1 MTSNEGAGTGG
12 SGASGRG
19 IEADV
24 VVVGAGLAGLVA
36 AAQAYAAGRRV
47 AVFDQEPEASVG
59 GQAHWSFGGLFLVV
73 GVALGTLNMW
83 LAVRSV
89 ARFATS
95 RPSKARFSGS
105 VLGRLAVITVVALVT
120 AWLVRPA
127 GMAIFAGLALFQV
140 LAIVSSML
148 PLIKEIR
155 QK

>member
-1 MTSNEGAGTGG
+1 MTTSVPSYTPTVTLATFRRAAIM
-12 SGASGRG
+12 SGVVTAV
-19 IEADV
+19 AV
-24 VVVGAGLAGLVA
+24 VVLVLLG
-36 AAQAYAAGRRV
+36 Y
-47 AVFDQEPEASVG
+47 PL
-59 GQAHWSFGGLFLVV
+59 WGLFLVV
-73 GVALGTLNMW
+73 GVGLGTLNMW

-89 ARFATS
+89 ARFATA

-105 VLGRLAVITVVALVT
+105 VLGRLGVITVVSLVV

-127 GMAIFAGLALFQV
+127 GIAVFGGLALFQF

>member
-1 MTSNEGAGTGG
+1 MTTSVPTYTPPVTLATFRRAAIMAGVVT
-12 SGASGRG
+12 AV
-19 IEADV
+19 AV
-24 VVVGAGLAGLVA
+24 VVLVLLG
-36 AAQAYAAGRRV
+36 Y
-47 AVFDQEPEASVG
+47 PL
-59 GQAHWSFGGLFLVV
+59 WGLFLVV
-73 GVALGTLNMW
+73 GVGLGTLNMW

-105 VLGRLAVITVVALVT
+105 VLGRLAVITVVALVV

-127 GMAIFAGLALFQV
+127 GIAIFGGLALFQF

>member
-1 MTSNEGAGTGG
+1 MSTPSYTPPVTRAMFRRTAIMAGIVTAVG
-12 SGASGRG
+12 
-19 IEADV
+19 V
-24 VVVGAGLAGLVA
+24 VVLLLLGYGL
-36 AAQAYAAGRRV
+36 
-47 AVFDQEPEASVG
+47 F
-59 GQAHWSFGGLFLVV
+59 GLFLAV

-89 ARFATS
+89 ANFATA

-105 VLGRLAVITVVALVT
+105 VLGRLAVITVLALGI

-127 GMAIFAGLALFQV
+127 GIAVFGGLALFQF

-148 PLIKEIR
+148 PLIKEMR